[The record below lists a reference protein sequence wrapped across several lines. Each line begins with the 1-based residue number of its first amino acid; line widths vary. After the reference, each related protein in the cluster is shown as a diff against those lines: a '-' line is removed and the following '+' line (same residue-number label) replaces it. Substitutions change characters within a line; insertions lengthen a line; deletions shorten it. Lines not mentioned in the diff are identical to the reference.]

1 LKAEEKATT
10 TKDTKEHEGKKH
22 RGESMA
28 LVAEL
33 ENIRAELDAV
43 NADAQKLVAGLSE
56 EQLGRRAQPGR
67 WSLAEIFVHLNLTA
81 QIYFPEI
88 DRAIEEGHAKGL
100 TGEGPF
106 KLDVVGKLFVKY
118 LEPPYRMK
126 SKAPGMIK
134 PLLQGPASEAL
145 PQFLRSQELVVKRL
159 EAANGLDL
167 GRVKFVS
174 PLASVLKMNLLAPF
188 AVIAAHQRRHLW
200 QGWRT
205 RKEI

>member
-1 LKAEEKATT
+1 
-10 TKDTKEHEGKKH
+10 
-22 RGESMA
+22 MA

-33 ENIRAELDAV
+33 EKIRAELHAV

-56 EQLGRRAQPGR
+56 AQLAQRPQPGR

-81 QIYFPEI
+81 QVYFPEI
-88 DRAIEEGHAKGL
+88 DHAIAEGRAKGL

-106 KLDVVGKLFVKY
+106 KLDLMGKLFVKY

-126 SKAPGMIK
+126 VKAPNSVR

-145 PQFLRSQELVVKRL
+145 PQFLRSQELIVRRL

-174 PLASVLKMNLLAPF
+174 PISSILKMNLLDPF
-188 AVIAAHQRRHLW
+188 AALTAHQRRHLW
-200 QGWRT
+200 QGWKVRG
-205 RKEI
+205 EICNL

>member
-1 LKAEEKATT
+1 MGHPEV
-10 TKDTKEHEGKKH
+10 DSKE
-22 RGESMA
+22 GEMA

-33 ENIRAELDAV
+33 EKIRAELDAV
-43 NADAQKLVAGLSE
+43 NAEAQRLVAGLSE
-56 EQLGRRAQPGR
+56 EQIAQRPQPGR

-88 DRAIEEGHAKGL
+88 DRAIEEGRARGL

-106 KLDVVGKLFVKY
+106 KLDLVGKLFVNY

-126 SKAPGMIK
+126 TKAPAMIR
-134 PLLQGPASEAL
+134 PLLQGPAGEAL

-167 GRVKFVS
+167 GKVKFVS

-188 AVIAAHQRRHLW
+188 AVLTSHQRRHLW
-200 QGWRT
+200 QGWKVRE
-205 RKEI
+205 EIGK

>member
-1 LKAEEKATT
+1 
-10 TKDTKEHEGKKH
+10 
-22 RGESMA
+22 MA

-33 ENIRAELDAV
+33 EKIRAELDAV
-43 NADAQKLVAGLSE
+43 NAEAQRLAAGLSE
-56 EQLGRRAQPGR
+56 EKLAQRPQPGR

-100 TGEGPF
+100 IGGGPF
-106 KLDVVGKLFVKY
+106 KLDLMGKLFVKY

-126 SKAPGMIK
+126 TKAPGTIK
-134 PLLQGPASEAL
+134 PLLQGPAGEAL

-167 GRVKFVS
+167 ARVKFVS

-188 AVIAAHQRRHLW
+188 AVLTSHQRRHLW
-200 QGWRT
+200 QGWKVRE
-205 RKEI
+205 EIGDL